1 MLIERMKTLPLAVL
15 ASMIVML
22 GFMMGVEAAG
32 AWAAEAPIKEILSR
46 SIGREVDKTTKG
58 NVCTVA
64 SQHECGEGLPGS
76 EPGEFEDPEGIAV
89 QTDPANPNHGDVYVG
104 DRGNSRVEEFTPAGE
119 FVLMFGGEVDKT
131 TKGNVC
137 TKASN
142 NVCGAGVQGVGA
154 GQFEEVQSLTVD
166 PATGDVYIQ
175 EGAVSNQRVEQYT
188 PDGVFVWM
196 SGREVDATKTA
207 VVKALEAKGG
217 KPTPTQVE
225 EENLCTA
232 SSGDECQ
239 GGVSGSNG
247 HGQFEFDGSGQ
258 NKIAVGGP
266 EDRLYVGGNSRVQQ
280 FSATGEW
287 KSETTVAGLV
297 QALAVNKAGDMFVAY
312 DQSSVIYE
320 LGPSGVQ
327 LNQFSIQP
335 RTAHPLE
342 TELDTIALDSSGQLA
357 VSEREK
363 GSDNINHNIN
373 RFFGSL
379 YDASTGRRITE
390 FQTPTTYPTRG
401 LAFDD
406 ENNLYGVV
414 TSSHEAVFYTHRP
427 VGELVATP
435 VSCGPG
441 GESETDVLLACVLN
455 GEVDPWGV
463 KETMVHFEWGLTA
476 ALGEVTSPVVSVP
489 STKAEGEEEP
499 PVKVSAAIGTARP
512 NEKVFDR
519 LSGEDKNVKAPEVLT
534 SNTASFSTA
543 SVPPRVVGEP
553 SVEFVH
559 SSSVVL
565 VGELNPENMSTSY
578 YFEYGPCPQLA
589 GCAEVS
595 RTGTL
600 QSPEYGKVGV
610 TLEASGLQPGTT
622 YSYRLAAVNEAHET
636 AMNEH
641 GLPGLP
647 EGSFTTLPAP
657 APSASTGPPSTV
669 GVSSATITGTVDP
682 DGQPATYAFELGI
695 YAGSATRY
703 GIVFSGPAGASGAVP
718 ETLAL
723 SGLQP
728 GTTYAYRIT
737 IKSGYTPGGEPVTG
751 GTVLFTTLGLPSV
764 LVLPPVL
771 AQLPVPNI
779 MFPAAVTPVALTKAK
794 ALSSAQK
801 LTKALQACTRAGG
814 SSRQQRQKRRLACE
828 KRARARY
835 AKTKQANKK
844 G

>member
-104 DRGNSRVEEFTPAGE
+104 DRGNSRVEEFTPSGE

-131 TKGNVC
+131 TKGDVC

-142 NVCGAGVQGVGA
+142 NACGAGVRGTGA
-154 GQFEEVQSLTVD
+154 GQFEGVQSLAVD

-175 EGAVSNQRVEQYT
+175 EGTESNQRVEQYT

-196 SGREVDATKTA
+196 SGREVDATKTNI
-207 VVKALEAKGG
+207 VKALEAKGG

-258 NKIAVGGP
+258 NEIAVGGP
-266 EDRLYVGGNSRVQQ
+266 EDWLYVAGNGRVQQ
-280 FSATGEW
+280 FSTTGEW
-287 KSETTVAGLV
+287 KGETIVAGLV
-297 QALAVNKAGDMFVAY
+297 QALAVDKAGDMFVAY

-327 LNQFSIQP
+327 LDQFAIQP
-335 RTAHPLE
+335 RTDNPLDK
-342 TELDTIALDSSGQLA
+342 ELGTIALDASGQLA

-363 GSDNINHNIN
+363 VTQAEGS

-390 FQTPTTYPTRG
+390 FQAPSPTKG

-406 ENNLYGVV
+406 ENNVYGVV
-414 TSSHEAVFYTHRP
+414 IGSHEAVFYTHRP

-441 GESETDVLLACVLN
+441 GENETDVLLACVLN

-463 KETMVHFEWGLTA
+463 KETIVHFEWGLTA

-499 PVKVSAAIGTARP
+499 LVKVSAAIGTARP

-519 LSGEDKNVKAPEVLT
+519 LSGEDQNVKAPEVLT

-559 SSSVVL
+559 SSSAVL

-589 GCAEVS
+589 GCGEVS

-636 AMNEH
+636 AVGEH

-657 APSASTGPPSTV
+657 APSASTGPPNTV

-682 DGQPATYAFELGI
+682 DGQPATYAFELGV
-695 YAGSATRY
+695 YAGSATQY
-703 GIVFSGPAGASGAVP
+703 GIVFSGPAGSGGAVP

-737 IKSGYTPGGEPVTG
+737 IKSGYTPGGEPVAG

-764 LVLPPVL
+764 LVLPSVL
-771 AQLPVPNI
+771 GQLPVPSI
-779 MFPAAVTPVALTKAK
+779 AFPAPLIPPVVSAKAK

-801 LTKALQACTRAGG
+801 LTKALKACTRAGG